1 MQSATRVLLGL
12 AAAVWLL
19 AATPAAAEC
28 PEKTRLT
35 DTVYNADGSP
45 AAGRVVIAWPS
56 YTIGDCQVIAGQ
68 TSIALVGGVLDV
80 ELYPNDA
87 AVPEGTSYRA
97 TYYLRSGRITTEY
110 WVVPSSSSPVGLPAI
125 RATSVPV
132 PAVMVGMA
140 QVTGLVPALT
150 AKLELPSPCPAG
162 RFLQATGSANPPGL
176 ACVDGTGAP
185 PASSTVSGT
194 VKTETDDA
202 DPRVYSQAGVDAR
215 LAGKAAVSHAHA
227 VTDVAGLQ
235 ATLDGKAAAAHTHP
249 KSDITDFAHTHSAA
263 DVTSGA
269 FGSERIAAGA
279 IDQPGKLSASLCAEG
294 QVLKKLLGVWACAP
308 DAVGEAGAVSWGEI
322 GGTLANQS
330 DLQSA
335 LDGKAAASHTHVIAD
350 VTNLQSA
357 LDGKQPLDADLV
369 AIANLACDEN
379 QIIKRDATFWVCA
392 ADAVG
397 EAGAVN
403 WGEIGGTL
411 SDQTDLQSALGG
423 KQGADA
429 DLDALAAL
437 ATTGFVRRTGAATF
451 ITAAASGTG
460 SCTNQFVRALN
471 DNAAPTCASVAT
483 ADIGDANVSYAK
495 IQNVAGFSVFGKATT
510 GAGAGADITAGT
522 DGVLRRSGSGDLA
535 FGTLVTA
542 NIGDSQ
548 ITTAKIA
555 DANVTPA
562 KLSNAARDRVITW
575 TLLDPATGDTGKL
588 RARLPAAAT
597 IITVACDTDTGT
609 VSINPQKRSRTT
621 PNTAGTNAL
630 SASLVCD
637 SNAEETSTINSA
649 AISASELLALVIT
662 ATASS
667 PTVVN
672 VYVTVRLD

>member
-1 MQSATRVLLGL
+1 MQSATRGLLGL
-12 AAAVWLL
+12 AAALWLL
-19 AATPAAAEC
+19 AATPAAAQC

-56 YTIGDCQVIAGQ
+56 YTIGNCQVIAGQ
-68 TSIALVGGVLDV
+68 VSVTLAEGLLDV

-110 WVVPSSSSPVGLPAI
+110 WVVPSSSSPVGLAAI

-140 QVTGLVPALT
+140 QVAGLMPALA
-150 AKLELPSPCPAG
+150 AKLELPAPCPPG
-162 RFLQATGSANPPGL
+162 RFLQSTGSSGSAAL
-176 ACVDGTGAP
+176 ACVEGTGAP
-185 PASSTVSGT
+185 LASSVTSGT
-194 VKTETDDA
+194 VKTDTDEA
-202 DPRVYSQAGVDAR
+202 DPRVYTQASVDGL
-215 LAGKAAVSHAHA
+215 LAGKAALSHAHA
-227 VTDVAGLQ
+227 VADVAGLQ
-235 ATLDGKAAAAHTHP
+235 TALDGKAAAAHTHP
-249 KSDITDFAHTHSAA
+249 RSEITDFAHTHSAA

-279 IDQPGKLSASLCAEG
+279 IDQPEKFAASLCGEG
-294 QVLKKLLGVWACAP
+294 QVLKKLSGVWACAP
-308 DAVGEAGAVSWGEI
+308 DAVGEPGAVSWGEI

-335 LDGKAAASHTHVIAD
+335 LDGKAPSAHGHTISEVTNLQAALDGKAAASHAHSISD
-350 VTNLQSA
+350 VTNLQSE
-357 LDGKQPLDADLV
+357 LDGKQA
-369 AIANLACDEN
+369 
-379 QIIKRDATFWVCA
+379 
-392 ADAVG
+392 
-397 EAGAVN
+397 
-403 WGEIGGTL
+403 
-411 SDQTDLQSALGG
+411 
-423 KQGADA
+423 ADA

-471 DNAAPTCASVAT
+471 DNAAPTCATVAQ
-483 ADIGDANVSYAK
+483 ADLGANIVGNAEFRQS
-495 IQNVAGFSVFGKATT
+495 AGFSVVGKATT
-510 GAGAGADITAGT
+510 GTGNVADITAGT
-522 DGVLRRSGSGDLA
+522 DSVLRRSGSGDLA
-535 FGTLVTA
+535 FGTLVT
-542 NIGDSQ
+542 NHIGDSQ
-548 ITTAKIA
+548 ITTAKLA

-562 KLSNAARDRVITW
+562 KLSNAVRDRVITW
-575 TLLDPATGDTGKL
+575 TLLDPTTADSGFL

-630 SASLVCD
+630 SSALVCD

-649 AISASELLALVIT
+649 GISASELLALVVT
-662 ATASS
+662 ATSGT
-667 PTVVN
+667 PGVVN
-672 VYVTVRLD
+672 VYVTVRMD

>member
-1 MQSATRVLLGL
+1 MQSATRDLLGL

-19 AATPAAAEC
+19 AAVPAAAQC

-56 YTIGDCQVIAGQ
+56 YTIGSCQVIAGQ
-68 TSIALVGGVLDV
+68 TSVTLGAGVLDV

-110 WVVPSSSSPVGLPAI
+110 WVVPSSSSPVGLAAI
-125 RATSVPV
+125 RASSVPV

-140 QVTGLVPALT
+140 QVTGLMPALA
-150 AKLELPSPCPAG
+150 AKLELPSACPAG
-162 RFLQATGSANPPGL
+162 RFLQATGSAVPPGL
-176 ACVDGTGAP
+176 ACVEGTGAP
-185 PASSTVSGT
+185 LASSVVSGT
-194 VKTETDDA
+194 VKTDTNEA
-202 DPRVYSQAGVDAR
+202 DPRVYAQTSVDA
-215 LAGKAAVSHAHA
+215 LLGGKAAVAHAHA
-227 VTDVAGLQ
+227 VADVTGLQ
-235 ATLDGKAAAAHTHP
+235 SALDGKAAAAHAHS
-249 KSDITDFAHTHSAA
+249 KSDITDFAHSHSAA

-279 IDQPGKLSASLCAEG
+279 IDQPGKFAAGLCAEG
-294 QVLKKLLGVWACAP
+294 QVLKKLSGVWACAP
-308 DAVGEAGAVSWGEI
+308 DAVGEPGALSWGEI

-335 LDGKAAASHTHVIAD
+335 LDGKAASSHGHSVSE
-350 VTNLQSA
+350 VSGLQSA
-357 LDGKQPLDADLV
+357 LDGKQPLDADLT
-369 AIANLACDEN
+369 AIAGLSCDEN
-379 QIIKRDATFWVCA
+379 QIIKRGATSWACA

-397 EAGAVN
+397 EPGAVN

-411 SDQTDLQSALGG
+411 SDQTDLQSALDGKAAAAHAHAISDVSNLQSALDG
-423 KQGADA
+423 KQEQDA

-451 ITAAASGTG
+451 ITAAGSGTG
-460 SCTNQFVRALN
+460 SCTNQFVRGLN
-471 DNAAPTCASVAT
+471 DNAAPTCSSVAT
-483 ADIGDANVSYAK
+483 ADIGDAQV
-495 IQNVAGFSVFGKATT
+495 
-510 GAGAGADITAGT
+510 
-522 DGVLRRSGSGDLA
+522 
-535 FGTLVTA
+535 
-542 NIGDSQ
+542 
-548 ITTAKIA
+548 TTAKLPDGA
-555 DANVTPA
+555 VTPV

-575 TLLDPATGDTGKL
+575 SLLDPATGDSGKL

-609 VSINPQKRSRTT
+609 VSINPQKRGRTT

-630 SASLVCD
+630 SSAIVCD
-637 SNAEETSTINSA
+637 TNAEETGTINSA
-649 AISASELLALVIT
+649 GISASELLTLVVT
-662 ATASS
+662 ATSGS

-672 VYVTVRLD
+672 VYVTVRMN